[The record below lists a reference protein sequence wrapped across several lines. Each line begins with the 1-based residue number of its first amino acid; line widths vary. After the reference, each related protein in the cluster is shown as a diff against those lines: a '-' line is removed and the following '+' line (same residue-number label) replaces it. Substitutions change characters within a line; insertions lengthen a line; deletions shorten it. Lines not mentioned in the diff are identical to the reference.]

1 MPEVVTTSVI
11 LYPDQLDRLDKIA
24 QSRRSKRSAVVREI
38 VERGLT
44 LIERAENTGGNA
56 TGSDDPQTETDAA

>member
-1 MPEVVTTSVI
+1 MPDVVTTSVV

-38 VERGLT
+38 VESGLVQ
-44 LIERAENTGGNA
+44 IERASNTGRNG
-56 TGSDDPQTETDAA
+56 TGSDNHESETDAA